1 VILVLAEL
9 ETCQFRNKTP
19 EETALYMAPLLE
31 KHLPLHSNSS
41 RSSTLQE
48 ERRKD
53 HYSHFI
59 LRLAFA
65 STEDLRRRFSR
76 LETILFRI
84 RYKADDSRERLD
96 FVKSLDFA
104 WEKVDEKEMAELS
117 EELWA
122 ATGPLRRGEED
133 GYFKV
138 EWEKVPELVEQRRVL
153 IKRGMAYVPIREQM
167 TLVVTEFTRR
177 LDQALEVCS
186 AVKFS
191 KVWSL
196 TI

>member
-1 VILVLAEL
+1 
-9 ETCQFRNKTP
+9 
-19 EETALYMAPLLE
+19 
-31 KHLPLHSNSS
+31 
-41 RSSTLQE
+41 
-48 ERRKD
+48 
-53 HYSHFI
+53 
-59 LRLAFA
+59 
-65 STEDLRRRFSR
+65 LRRRFSR

-117 EELWA
+117 EELRA
-122 ATGPLRRGEED
+122 ATGPLRRGEEE